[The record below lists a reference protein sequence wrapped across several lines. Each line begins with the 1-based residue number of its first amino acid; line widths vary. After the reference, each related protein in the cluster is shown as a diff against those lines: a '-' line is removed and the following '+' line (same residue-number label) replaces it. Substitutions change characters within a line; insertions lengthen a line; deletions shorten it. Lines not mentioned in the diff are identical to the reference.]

1 MKREQR
7 TYRNLKSV
15 AEARQIFLSRFAER
29 VLPSELL
36 PVRQALARYSAHPVA
51 ATRSVPAYHGSAVDG
66 VAVKAASTFGALP
79 ESPVSLSAG
88 AEATAV
94 NTGDPLPEGMDSVVM
109 VEKITDAGGHFEIRE
124 AVYPWQNVRKAGE
137 DIVRGEILLPA
148 LQRIGPIDQA
158 ALLAAGVLDIDVV
171 RRPRVLII
179 PTGNEIMR
187 PEDAPGS
194 MRPGA
199 ILEVNGQ
206 MLASLAAECGSD
218 AVIHDIVP
226 DDPGCIQEAVRL
238 GIAAGYDLL
247 LLIAGSSAGSRD
259 YAPTVLSE
267 AGELLVHG
275 VSVMPGK
282 PTLLAAIDGT
292 PVVGVPGFPV
302 SAMVAFREFARPMLY
317 HLQGLQAAE
326 QETVPAVL
334 GRKLPSRPG
343 VEEHVRV
350 IVGKVGER
358 VVAVPVGGGA
368 GALMSVVRA
377 GGILRI
383 PSEASGCSEGEV
395 RRIDL
400 LVSPDSIDQRLIGI
414 GSHDLTVDIL
424 RSLVQEKSGGRFTIS
439 STNVGSMGGLL
450 AIDKGIAHF
459 AGCHLLDPETG
470 EYNRPYIARFVKNR
484 PVTVVT
490 VVHRWQGLMV
500 SRANPKGIQSVRDLA
515 RPDIRFINR
524 QAGSGT
530 RVLLDYELLLA
541 QIAPETIIGYSSEEY
556 THMNIAMAVAS
567 GRADTGLGIMAA
579 ARALDLD
586 FIPVTRERYDFVIPT
601 ELIGGENVRALLDQ
615 IRSVEFR
622 RQVCAMGGYEVE
634 ETGKVVN

>member
-1 MKREQR
+1 MKREER

-15 AEARQIFLSRFAER
+15 ADARRIFLSRFAER
-29 VLPSELL
+29 TLRTEAM
-36 PVRQALARYSAHPVA
+36 PVRQALGRYTAHPVLA
-51 ATRSVPAYHGSAVDG
+51 ARSVPAYHGSAVDG
-66 VAVKAASTFGALP
+66 IAVKAASTFGALP
-79 ESPVSLSAG
+79 ESPALLAAG
-88 AEATAV
+88 SEAIAV
-94 NTGDPLPEGMDSVVM
+94 NTGDPLPPGMDAVVM

-148 LQRIGPIDQA
+148 RQRIGPIDQA
-158 ALLAAGVLDIDVV
+158 ALLAAGVLEINVV
-171 RRPRVLII
+171 RRPRLLII
-179 PTGNEIMR
+179 PTGNEIVR
-187 PEDAPGS
+187 PEDAPD
-194 MRPGA
+194 RIAPGA

-206 MLASLAAECGSD
+206 MLASLAAECGGD

-226 DDPGCIQEAVRL
+226 DNPGRILEAVRS
-238 GIAAGYDLL
+238 GVAAGYDLL

-259 YAPTVLSE
+259 HAPTVLSE

-282 PTLLAAIDGT
+282 PTLLASIDGT

-317 HLQGLQAAE
+317 QLQGLRAPE
-326 QETVPAVL
+326 QETVPAAL

-343 VEEHVRV
+343 VQEHVRV
-350 IVGKVGER
+350 ILGKVGER

-383 PSEASGCSEGEV
+383 PSEITGCSEGELHP
-395 RRIDL
+395 IHL
-400 LVSPDSIDQRLIGI
+400 LVSPDSIEERLIGI
-414 GSHDLTVDIL
+414 GSHDLTVDLL
-424 RSLVQEKSGGRFTIS
+424 RSLIQERSAGRFTIS

-450 AIDKGIAHF
+450 AVDKGIAHF

-470 EYNRPYIARFVKNR
+470 EYNLPYIARFVKNR

-490 VVHRWQGLMV
+490 VVHRWQGLIV
-500 SRANPKGIQSVRDLA
+500 RKGNPKGIQTVQDLA
-515 RPDIRFINR
+515 RPDVAFINR

-530 RVLLDYELLLA
+530 RVLLDYELSRA
-541 QIAPETIIGYSSEEY
+541 QIAPDAIQGYSSEEY
-556 THMNIAMAVAS
+556 THMNVAMAVTS

-601 ELIGGENVRALLDQ
+601 ALMDGENVRALLEL
-615 IRSVEFR
+615 IRSDDFR
-622 RQVCAMGGYEVE
+622 QEVCAMGGYEIE
-634 ETGKVVN
+634 ETGRVVN

>member
-7 TYRNLKSV
+7 TYRTLKSV

-29 VLPSELL
+29 ALRTEVVPT
-36 PVRQALARYSAHPVA
+36 RQALGRHSAHAVA
-51 ATRSVPAYHGSAVDG
+51 AARSVPAYHGSAVDG
-66 VAVKAASTFGALP
+66 VAVKASATFGALP
-79 ESPVSLSAG
+79 ESPVPLAAG
-88 AEATAV
+88 TAAIAV
-94 NTGDPLPEGMDSVVM
+94 NTGDPLPAGADAVVM
-109 VEKITDAGGHFEIRE
+109 VEKITDAGEHFEIRE

-158 ALLAAGVLDIDVV
+158 ALLAAGVLEIEVV

-179 PTGNEIMR
+179 PTGNEIIR
-187 PEDAPGS
+187 PEDAPDPIL
-194 MRPGA
+194 PGA

-206 MLASLAAECGSD
+206 MLASLAAECGGD
-218 AVIHDIVP
+218 AVIHDIVA
-226 DDPGCIQEAVRL
+226 DHPGRILEAVRS
-238 GIAAGYDLL
+238 GVAAGYDLL

-259 YAPTVLSE
+259 HAPTVLSE
-267 AGELLVHG
+267 GGELLVHG

-282 PTLLAAIDGT
+282 PTLLAAIGGT
-292 PVVGVPGFPV
+292 PVVGVPGFPI
-302 SAMVAFREFARPMLY
+302 SAMVAFREFVRPMLY
-317 HLQGLQAAE
+317 QLQRLRAPE
-326 QETVPAVL
+326 QETVAAVL

-343 VEEHVRV
+343 VEEHLRV

-383 PSEASGCSEGEV
+383 PSETSGCSEGEV
-395 RRIDL
+395 HRINL

-424 RSLVQEKSGGRFTIS
+424 RSFIQERSGGKFTIS

-450 AIDKGIAHF
+450 AVDKGIAHF

-470 EYNRPYIARFVKNR
+470 EYNGRYIARFVKNR

-500 SRANPKGIQSVRDLA
+500 CKGNPKGIQFVGDLA
-515 RPDIRFINR
+515 RPGIRFINR

-530 RVLLDYELLLA
+530 RVLLDYELSKE
-541 QIAPETIIGYSSEEY
+541 QVAPDAINGYASEEY

-567 GRADTGLGIMAA
+567 GRADAGLGIMAA
-579 ARALDLD
+579 ARALDLE

-601 ELIGGENVRALLDQ
+601 ELIGDENVRALLDQ
-615 IRSVEFR
+615 IRSADFR

-634 ETGKVVN
+634 ETGNLVI